1 MKTQGVHIGMENH
14 SQKTFTIRP
23 ACEKEAAFLARCVC
37 EGIGFEIFEQET
49 DLNTQIANGL
59 VPLAAREDTLYSYR
73 HALVAEV
80 DGIAVGALISYPGE
94 QYHQLRKITFRE
106 LSHFRNV
113 DFEAMQDESGTGEFY
128 LDTLAVL
135 PQYRRRGIGSEL
147 MRTRIKWVQENH
159 PNLRITLL
167 VDPDNQQGQ
176 RIYTRLG
183 FTIEDRNVMAFN
195 HLYWKMVKM

>member
-1 MKTQGVHIGMENH
+1 MENH

-59 VPLAAREDTLYSYR
+59 APLAAREDTLYSYR

-80 DGIAVGALISYPGE
+80 DGVVAGALISYPGE
-94 QYHQLRKITFRE
+94 QYHQLRNNTFCEFPAFRE
-106 LSHFRNV
+106 L
-113 DFEAMQDESGTGEFY
+113 DLDAMPDEAGAGEFY

-135 PQYRRRGIGSEL
+135 PKYRRCGIGREL
-147 MRTRIKWVQENH
+147 MRTRIAWAEQNH
-159 PNLRITLL
+159 PELRITLL
-167 VDPDNQQGQ
+167 VDPENFKGQ
-176 RIYTRLG
+176 RLYSSLG
-183 FTIEDRNVMAFN
+183 FVVTDRNVVAFN
-195 HLYWKMVKM
+195 HHYWKMVKK